1 MANSYDR
8 TNELK
13 LVIYQWYGKLFVV
26 SQKISSKGARRLTFF
41 TINGDNYLTVA
52 NFYDGSTYSTKS
64 VIYKWSSGKFNKFQ
78 EIATEGA
85 MGCTAFVINN
95 DSFIAVA
102 SHYNSQ

>member
-1 MANSYDR
+1 VEWKAVCRFSENIFERS
-8 TNELK
+8 TP
-13 LVIYQWYGKLFVV
+13 
-26 SQKISSKGARRLTFF
+26 LTFF
-41 TINGDNYLTVA
+41 KINGDKYLAVA